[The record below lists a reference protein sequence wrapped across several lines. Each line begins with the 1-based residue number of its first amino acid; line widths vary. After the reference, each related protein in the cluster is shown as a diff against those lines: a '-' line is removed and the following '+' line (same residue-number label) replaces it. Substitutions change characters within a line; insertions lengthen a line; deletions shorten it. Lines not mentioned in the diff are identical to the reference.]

1 MPAADSPA
9 TRLRARVRAV
19 TKMRVMMRVTTRTAA
34 AIATALGG
42 SAAFAQPPVPV
53 ADSGSPIFTYNTPN
67 VHLLSHIPLG
77 RSQTIAG
84 LTMEQELSRP
94 YVYVSRMQDP
104 STPAG
109 FSLISVKDPAHAK
122 LLYTYHIANPELHQ
136 GFGGMEG
143 KTFKYHG
150 RYYYVQAFQFNQ
162 GSPDAD
168 LGAIVFDVTGLPD
181 TSKIREVGRILAPNS
196 AVSLGTPAQCGGRQ
210 GCSLPGGFHNVFPY
224 RHSDGRVIMFAT
236 TLTGTYASVF
246 DMGKFIA
253 GDPNKGFIGHV
264 PVPGATGRYHDFVV
278 QYDPITHQDKFY
290 GGAQPGG
297 YFVFDVSKPE
307 TPKLLTS
314 VTVEPGAVYS
324 SFGRGH
330 TITPTPDG
338 RYIVTESE
346 FQYAPLRIFD
356 LKPGLDG
363 TVPTISQS
371 IGAWT
376 ANWKHLPHNHEIRWP
391 YVFVSAYE
399 DGLQVFNMLDPTNPI
414 TVGFYRTYDGPT
426 MSGVTQ
432 VARPDS
438 AEISQRKGTGSVL
451 NGAWGIAVRNA
462 DGLVVISD
470 MTTGFWALHM
480 DGFDGWNGHD
490 WGMPNVSTAQNWETG
505 PEGVPHPVLDKP
517 VATAAV
523 TKAAH
528 GARSGAH

>member
-1 MPAADSPA
+1 MD
-9 TRLRARVRAV
+9 RLAPVRITVRV
-19 TKMRVMMRVTTRTAA
+19 A
-34 AIATALGG
+34 AIVMLTIRGTGAV
-42 SAAFAQPPVPV
+42 AQSPVAV
-53 ADSGSPIFTYNTPN
+53 ADSGSPIFTISTPN
-67 VHLLSHIPLG
+67 VRLLSHIPLG
-77 RSQTIAG
+77 RSETIAG
-84 LTMEQELSRP
+84 LTMEQELGRP
-94 YVYVSRMQDP
+94 YVYVSRMQDL

-109 FSLISVKDPAHAK
+109 FSLISIKDPAHAK
-122 LLYTYHIANPELHQ
+122 VIYRYQIANPELHQ

-143 KTFKYHG
+143 KTFKYRG

-181 TSKIREVGRILAPNS
+181 TTKIREVGRILAPNS
-196 AVSLGTPAQCGGRQ
+196 AVSGGNAGQCAGHA

-224 RHSDGRVIMFAT
+224 RHSDGRTIMFAT
-236 TLTGTYASVF
+236 TLTGTYAGIY
-246 DMGKFIA
+246 DMGKFLA
-253 GDPNKGFIGHV
+253 GDPDKGLIGRV

-278 QYDPITHQDKFY
+278 QYDPITHRDKFY

-297 YFVFDVSKPE
+297 YFVFDVSRPE
-307 TPKLLTS
+307 TPNLLTT
-314 VTVEPGAVYS
+314 VTDNPNAIVSA
-324 SFGRGH
+324 FGRGH

-338 RYIVTESE
+338 RYVVTESE

-363 TVPTISQS
+363 KEVVISRA

-376 ANWKHLPHNHEIRWP
+376 ANWKHLPHNHEVRWP

-399 DGLQVFNMLDPTNPI
+399 DGLQVFNMMDPANPI

-426 MSGVTQ
+426 MSGVTM
-432 VARPDS
+432 AGRPDT
-438 AEISQRKGTGSVL
+438 ADISQHKGTGSVL
-451 NGAWGIAVRNA
+451 NGAWGVAVRNA

-490 WGMPNVSTAQNWETG
+490 WGMPNVSTAQNWDTG
-505 PEGVPHPVLDKP
+505 PEGVPNPVVDTP
-517 VATAAV
+517 ATSAPA

-528 GARSGAH
+528 SARSGVH

>member
-1 MPAADSPA
+1 MPAAESPA
-9 TRLRARVRAV
+9 ARLRACVRAV
-19 TKMRVMMRVTTRTAA
+19 TMTRVMLRATTSVAA

-42 SAAFAQPPVPV
+42 SVALAQPPVAV
-53 ADSGSPIFTYNTPN
+53 ADSGSPIFTINTPN

-84 LTMEQELSRP
+84 MTMEQELSRP

-122 LLYTYHIANPELHQ
+122 VIYRYHIANPDLHQ

-246 DMGKFIA
+246 DMGKFLA
-253 GDPNKGFIGHV
+253 GAPDKGFIGHV

-278 QYDPITHQDKFY
+278 QYDPVTHQDKFY

-307 TPKLLTS
+307 TPQAAD
-314 VTVEPGAVYS
+314 V
-324 SFGRGH
+324 RH
-330 TITPTPDG
+330 
-338 RYIVTESE
+338 R
-346 FQYAPLRIFD
+346 
-356 LKPGLDG
+356 
-363 TVPTISQS
+363 
-371 IGAWT
+371 
-376 ANWKHLPHNHEIRWP
+376 
-391 YVFVSAYE
+391 
-399 DGLQVFNMLDPTNPI
+399 
-414 TVGFYRTYDGPT
+414 RTGCR
-426 MSGVTQ
+426 V
-432 VARPDS
+432 
-438 AEISQRKGTGSVL
+438 
-451 NGAWGIAVRNA
+451 
-462 DGLVVISD
+462 LVVRTRPHDHSD
-470 MTTGFWALHM
+470 SRRAIHRHRDRSF
-480 DGFDGWNGHD
+480 
-490 WGMPNVSTAQNWETG
+490 ST
-505 PEGVPHPVLDKP
+505 P
-517 VATAAV
+517 
-523 TKAAH
+523 
-528 GARSGAH
+528 RSASST